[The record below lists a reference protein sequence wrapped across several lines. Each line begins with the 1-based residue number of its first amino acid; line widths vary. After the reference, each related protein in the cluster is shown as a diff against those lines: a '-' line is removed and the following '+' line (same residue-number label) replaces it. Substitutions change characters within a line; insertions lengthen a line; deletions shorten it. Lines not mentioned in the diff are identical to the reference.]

1 MKMHL
6 ITVNNPVADY
16 MEFQLLFL
24 KKFMTFPPKSYQ
36 TNIKKKFLIYSLIRI
51 LIKHNPIPPPPP
63 SPCKSKSPS

>member
-36 TNIKKKFLIYSLIRI
+36 TNIKKKFLIFYLNRFLIQQ
-51 LIKHNPIPPPPP
+51 NPIPPPPP
-63 SPCKSKSPS
+63 LPL